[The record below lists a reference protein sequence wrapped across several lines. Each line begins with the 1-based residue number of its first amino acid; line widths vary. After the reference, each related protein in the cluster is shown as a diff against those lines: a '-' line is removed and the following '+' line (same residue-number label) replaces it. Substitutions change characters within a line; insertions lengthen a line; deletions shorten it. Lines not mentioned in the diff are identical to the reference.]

1 MSYPIVRF
9 IRNNELPE
17 ILQLYKHLNKDDPDL
32 DLEEIG
38 EIWNAILN
46 DEMMKIIVVEYGGII
61 VATCVLTLIKN
72 LTRSGRPYGLIENV
86 VTHSDHRKKGY
97 GRLVLNK
104 AIEIARERN
113 CYKLMLMTGSK
124 REEIHKFYE
133 SCGFQQGVKTGFIIK
148 MM

>member
-1 MSYPIVRF
+1 MSYPIVRY
-9 IRNNELPE
+9 IQDHELAE

-38 EIWNAILN
+38 DLWNAIIN
-46 DEMMKIIVVEYGGII
+46 DEMMKIIVVEFDRRI
-61 VATCVLTLIKN
+61 VASCVLTLIKN

-86 VTHSDHRKKGY
+86 VTHSDFRKKGY
-97 GRLVLNK
+97 GRMVLNK
-104 AIEIARERN
+104 AVEYARERN